1 MKTIDEIINEYEQT
15 INPDNNGVENIVM
28 DAVPIVIEGFID
40 FYGEECRE
48 EIIEKFSRIKIVFP
62 PIDMFNNFFNLM
74 SKINRYLEE
83 KYPNEHDLHICYEK
97 LSSPKVREGKSI
109 EYIKMLDEIQQK
121 LAPFYDLSEQYFNL
135 ERVLKKKIN
144 KEYQGEL
151 NRFIKEVLS
160 KELNYTEEMI
170 ARYNIP
176 EDDVYFKFHC
186 FESESLFDIKSPYD
200 IIRIITNARAFGI
213 YIPPLQCEKKNYSK
227 WDSIDFRLAKEEF
240 IKIINDPNVKKYIP
254 SKKNVKKILDKES
267 SLEAEKQEQVNIE
280 CVKQFYGIRNELSN
294 YLGIKGIPPIRTNDT
309 GIYTPALMKND
320 DKIEIGGVL
329 SLNKLMVEPEE
340 LGEVLIHEGNHGLET
355 TIDNNDS
362 TYCLK
367 SGWDIIHVRDS
378 TTHKLVV
385 EHDFTLKSYRP
396 LELLNECVN
405 DLITKEI
412 LDNIR
417 KKTNN
422 IIFRKFKENL
432 YSHAYFVVEE
442 FYQLY
447 KPEIIESR
455 KNHNMAALYQK
466 IGYENF
472 EALANLMQEVS
483 SKLYNGEFNYK
494 SAKQNLENG
503 ISNTESDFLMY
514 VIKKRDQIL
523 GNMKEYSQKSHGT
536 RGK

>member
-1 MKTIDEIINEYEQT
+1 M
-15 INPDNNGVENIVM
+15 
-28 DAVPIVIEGFID
+28 
-40 FYGEECRE
+40 
-48 EIIEKFSRIKIVFP
+48 
-62 PIDMFNNFFNLM
+62 
-74 SKINRYLEE
+74 
-83 KYPNEHDLHICYEK
+83 
-97 LSSPKVREGKSI
+97 
-109 EYIKMLDEIQQK
+109 
-121 LAPFYDLSEQYFNL
+121 
-135 ERVLKKKIN
+135 
-144 KEYQGEL
+144 
-151 NRFIKEVLS
+151 
-160 KELNYTEEMI
+160 
-170 ARYNIP
+170 
-176 EDDVYFKFHC
+176 
-186 FESESLFDIKSPYD
+186 
-200 IIRIITNARAFGI
+200 
-213 YIPPLQCEKKNYSK
+213 
-227 WDSIDFRLAKEEF
+227 
-240 IKIINDPNVKKYIP
+240 
-254 SKKNVKKILDKES
+254 
-267 SLEAEKQEQVNIE
+267 
-280 CVKQFYGIRNELSN
+280 SN

-472 EALANLMQEVS
+472 EALAELMRIVS
-483 SKLYNGEFNYK
+483 SKLYAGEFDYK
-494 SAKQNLENG
+494 RAMKNLESG
-503 ISNTESDFLMY
+503 IANEETEFLAC
-514 VIKKRDQIL
+514 IIRERDRIL
-523 GNMKEYSQKSHGT
+523 NSMKEYSQASHVS
-536 RGK
+536 RGNITINSIILLLISTFILLYIIITIIK